1 MAQISVRV
9 DDAVKHE
16 AEQTFDEIGLSMN
29 TAITIF
35 LKACA
40 REKRIPFELTA
51 DPFYS
56 SANQR
61 YLEGI
66 MRDVRSGKRMKRICV
81 CSTGTSRTACGRG
94 RATTIRVS
102 SIG

>member
-16 AEQTFDEIGLSMN
+16 AEQTFAAPGLRPPP
-29 TAITIF
+29 ALPPF

-66 MRDVRSGKRMKRICV
+66 MRDVRSGKAHFAPHDLIEE
-81 CSTGTSRTACGRG
+81 A
-94 RATTIRVS
+94 
-102 SIG
+102 

>member
-40 REKRIPFELTA
+40 REKRIPF
-51 DPFYS
+51 DS

-66 MRDVRSGKRMKRICV
+66 MRDVRSGKAHFAPHDLIEE
-81 CSTGTSRTACGRG
+81 A
-94 RATTIRVS
+94 
-102 SIG
+102 

>member
-9 DDAVKHE
+9 DDAVKRG

-35 LKACA
+35 LKTCA

-56 SANQR
+56 TSNQR
-61 YLEGI
+61 YLEQL
-66 MRDVRSGKRMKRICV
+66 MQDVHSGK
-81 CSTGTSRTACGRG
+81 AHF
-94 RATTIRVS
+94 AEHELLEED
-102 SIG
+102 

>member
-56 SANQR
+56 ASNMEHIRRGVEA
-61 YLEGI
+61 L
-66 MRDVRSGKRMKRICV
+66 DAGKGVEHELIEV
-81 CSTGTSRTACGRG
+81 D
-94 RATTIRVS
+94 
-102 SIG
+102 

>member
-35 LKACA
+35 SRPAPGKSAF
-40 REKRIPFELTA
+40 R
-51 DPFYS
+51 S
-56 SANQR
+56 S
-61 YLEGI
+61 
-66 MRDVRSGKRMKRICV
+66 
-81 CSTGTSRTACGRG
+81 
-94 RATTIRVS
+94 
-102 SIG
+102 

>member
-1 MAQISVRV
+1 
-9 DDAVKHE
+9 
-16 AEQTFDEIGLSMN
+16 MN

-66 MRDVRSGKRMKRICV
+66 MRDVRSGKAHFAPHDLIEE
-81 CSTGTSRTACGRG
+81 T
-94 RATTIRVS
+94 
-102 SIG
+102 

>member
-9 DDAVKHE
+9 DDEIKRG
-16 AEQTFDEIGLSMN
+16 AEQTLDDIGISMS
-29 TAITIF
+29 TAINVF
-35 LKACA
+35 LRKVA

-56 SANQR
+56 EANIT

-66 MRDVRSGKRMKRICV
+66 VRDIKN
-81 CSTGTSRTACGRG
+81 G
-94 RATTIRVS
+94 RAHFSEHELIEDN
-102 SIG
+102 

>member
-51 DPFYS
+51 DPF
-56 SANQR
+56 
-61 YLEGI
+61 
-66 MRDVRSGKRMKRICV
+66 
-81 CSTGTSRTACGRG
+81 
-94 RATTIRVS
+94 
-102 SIG
+102 

>member
-1 MAQISVRV
+1 MHTIKR
-9 DDAVKHE
+9 KHLDCILLSLVVE
-16 AEQTFDEIGLSMN
+16 SKKEGGAGYGTFDEIGLSMN

-66 MRDVRSGKRMKRICV
+66 MRDVRSGKAHFAPHDLIEE
-81 CSTGTSRTACGRG
+81 A
-94 RATTIRVS
+94 
-102 SIG
+102 

>member
-1 MAQISVRV
+1 MDFSSLPVSFLIPIS
-9 DDAVKHE
+9 
-16 AEQTFDEIGLSMN
+16 T
-29 TAITIF
+29 TAYWVSLP

-66 MRDVRSGKRMKRICV
+66 MRDVRSGKAHFAPHDLIEE
-81 CSTGTSRTACGRG
+81 A
-94 RATTIRVS
+94 
-102 SIG
+102 

>member
-61 YLEGI
+61 YL
-66 MRDVRSGKRMKRICV
+66 DVRSGKAHFAPHDLIEE
-81 CSTGTSRTACGRG
+81 A
-94 RATTIRVS
+94 
-102 SIG
+102 

>member
-9 DDAVKHE
+9 DDTVKHE
-16 AEQTFDEIGLSMN
+16 AEQTFDKIGLSMN

-66 MRDVRSGKRMKRICV
+66 MRDVRSGKAHFAPHDLIEE
-81 CSTGTSRTACGRG
+81 A
-94 RATTIRVS
+94 
-102 SIG
+102 

>member
-61 YLEGI
+61 
-66 MRDVRSGKRMKRICV
+66 DVRSGKAHFAPHDLIEE
-81 CSTGTSRTACGRG
+81 T
-94 RATTIRVS
+94 
-102 SIG
+102 

>member
-1 MAQISVRV
+1 MAQTTVSIRMDNDLKNSF
-9 DDAVKHE
+9 DHICNELGMSMSTAVTMLAKKM
-16 AEQTFDEIGLSMN
+16 T
-29 TAITIF
+29 
-35 LKACA
+35 

-66 MRDVRSGKRMKRICV
+66 MRDVHSGKAHFAPHDLIEE
-81 CSTGTSRTACGRG
+81 A
-94 RATTIRVS
+94 
-102 SIG
+102 

>member
-56 SANQR
+56 SCQSALSGRHHAGCAQR
-61 YLEGI
+61 QGAF
-66 MRDVRSGKRMKRICV
+66 CP
-81 CSTGTSRTACGRG
+81 A
-94 RATTIRVS
+94 
-102 SIG
+102 

>member
-9 DDAVKHE
+9 DDVVKHE

-51 DPFYS
+51 GRS
-56 SANQR
+56 SVTCDRRPLLFLCQSALSGRHHAGCAQR
-61 YLEGI
+61 QGAF
-66 MRDVRSGKRMKRICV
+66 CP
-81 CSTGTSRTACGRG
+81 A
-94 RATTIRVS
+94 
-102 SIG
+102 

>member
-1 MAQISVRV
+1 MAQTTVSIRMDNDLKNNFDHICNELGMSMST
-9 DDAVKHE
+9 AVTMLAKKM
-16 AEQTFDEIGLSMN
+16 T
-29 TAITIF
+29 
-35 LKACA
+35 

-66 MRDVRSGKRMKRICV
+66 MRDVRSGKAHFAPHDLIEE
-81 CSTGTSRTACGRG
+81 A
-94 RATTIRVS
+94 
-102 SIG
+102 

>member
-61 YLEGI
+61 YLECI
-66 MRDVRSGKRMKRICV
+66 MRDVRSGKAHFAPHDLIEE
-81 CSTGTSRTACGRG
+81 A
-94 RATTIRVS
+94 
-102 SIG
+102 

>member
-61 YLEGI
+61 
-66 MRDVRSGKRMKRICV
+66 
-81 CSTGTSRTACGRG
+81 GRHHAG
-94 RATTIRVS
+94 CAQRQGAFCPA
-102 SIG
+102 

>member
-9 DDAVKHE
+9 DDAVKRG
-16 AEQTFDEIGLSMN
+16 AEQTFNDIGLSMN
-29 TAITIF
+29 AAITVF

-56 SANQR
+56 ASVQSFHIRRGVEA
-61 YLEGI
+61 L
-66 MRDVRSGKRMKRICV
+66 DAGKGVEHELIEV
-81 CSTGTSRTACGRG
+81 D
-94 RATTIRVS
+94 
-102 SIG
+102 

>member
-29 TAITIF
+29 AAITVF

-56 SANQR
+56 ASNMEHIRRGVEA
-61 YLEGI
+61 L
-66 MRDVRSGKRMKRICV
+66 DAGKGVEHELIEV
-81 CSTGTSRTACGRG
+81 D
-94 RATTIRVS
+94 
-102 SIG
+102 